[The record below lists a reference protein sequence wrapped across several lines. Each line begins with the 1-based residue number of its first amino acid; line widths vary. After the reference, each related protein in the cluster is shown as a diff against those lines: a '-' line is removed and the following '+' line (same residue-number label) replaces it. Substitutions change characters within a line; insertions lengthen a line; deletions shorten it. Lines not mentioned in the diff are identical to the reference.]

1 VRCPCSRCR
10 NSKCLKDKRTIVI
23 YLCKNDF
30 VPGYEVW
37 TFHDEL
43 GTRFIAKDE
52 HDCDVGDVDRMDEN
66 KFIAFLTF
74 SDIYVCFT
82 IFTL

>member
-1 VRCPCSRCR
+1 
-10 NSKCLKDKRTIVI
+10 
-23 YLCKNDF
+23 LCKNDF